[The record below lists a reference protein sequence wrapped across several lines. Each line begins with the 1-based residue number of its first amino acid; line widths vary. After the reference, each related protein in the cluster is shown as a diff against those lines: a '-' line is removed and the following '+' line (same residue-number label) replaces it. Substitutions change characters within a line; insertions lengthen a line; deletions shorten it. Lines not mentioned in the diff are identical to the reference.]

1 MSGDDPKLAS
11 RIGDALSDNGLHA
24 EAEECYT
31 KALELDPDLAH
42 VYNRLGISYRKQGKF
57 DMALNL
63 YRKALTFHPEDEN
76 LIYNI
81 ARTQWDM
88 ENYKPAA
95 EQLARALKINPDFR
109 EARILLDAVL
119 NKMGFRV
126 REKGAPPDPVD

>member
-1 MSGDDPKLAS
+1 
-11 RIGDALSDNGLHA
+11 
-24 EAEECYT
+24 
-31 KALELDPDLAH
+31 
-42 VYNRLGISYRKQGKF
+42 
-57 DMALNL
+57 MALNL

-109 EARILLDAVL
+109 EARSLRDAAL
-119 NKMGFRV
+119 ITMGFRV